1 MHILCR
7 HVAATNAIARHV
19 RRSKKIL
26 RYGFPI
32 GLALV
37 APRVPILSRDF

>member
-26 RYGFPI
+26 CYGFPI
-32 GLALV
+32 GV
-37 APRVPILSRDF
+37 AILSRDF